1 MVETEMRKISAILS
15 FCLISLWS
23 LQARDTTLTVDWS
36 RAAMDGSRTGCT
48 TPSADNVST
57 AVGRVKGKTYYAP
70 NGKVFKGGTVASVA
84 SVVLAA
90 QPAMAPVKRVV
101 GYSPQA
107 MILAE
112 PESALS
118 NLFIDTIM
126 RAVEEKSGKKVDV
139 GIGNFGGIRINMPQG
154 DILLDDMISMFPFRN
169 SIVYV
174 ALKGKDLRAILE
186 QMAATRIQ
194 VLGGVRMA
202 VCDGKIVSALIDGSP
217 IDDDK
222 VYGIAT
228 ISFLLNGGDNLRVA
242 ENAVEVIEYD
252 DVDIIDVMLGYV
264 EAETAAGRPIVYSTD
279 GRVRYIG
286 KQ

>member
-1 MVETEMRKISAILS
+1 MAETEMRKFTAILFAALS
-15 FCLISLWS
+15 VVWS

-48 TPSADNVST
+48 SPSADNVPET
-57 AVGRVKGKTYYAP
+57 VGKVRGRTYFAP
-70 NGKVFKGGTVASVA
+70 NGRIFRGGTVPAVA

-90 QPAMAPVKRVV
+90 QPAMAPVKKVV
-101 GYSPQA
+101 GYAPEQ

-126 RAVEEKSGKKVDV
+126 KAVEEKSGRKVDA

-154 DILLDDMISMFPFRN
+154 DILLDDMLSMFPFRN

-174 ALKGKDLRAILE
+174 ALEGKDLRAILE

-194 VLGGVRMA
+194 ILGGVRME
-202 VCDGKIVSALIDGSP
+202 VCDGRIVSATIDGSP
-217 IDDDK
+217 IDDDR
-222 VYGIAT
+222 VYGVAT
-228 ISFLLNGGDNLRVA
+228 ISFLLNGGDNLYVA
-242 ENAVEVIEYD
+242 KNAVEIIEYD
-252 DVDIIDVMLGYV
+252 DIDIIDVMLGYV
-264 EAETAAGRPIVYSTD
+264 EAETAAGRPVVYSTD
-279 GRVRYIG
+279 GRVRYVR
-286 KQ
+286 K